1 MQACPRCERMDAV
14 AKVSGIVSAG
24 TKDRFDSGVQV
35 RPPLATGGGEWSVDL
50 TQTSSTERT
59 DLARRLEF
67 PGELGYGA
75 GVLLALSLTAA
86 FIAIA
91 AFFHLGDMHRMLD
104 DGTYLANYTSY
115 EDFRSEERINNW
127 MVGIGGPLAVLFAL
141 ASVRAATRYFSG
153 RQEAR
158 QVWNTLY
165 YCYRDDVVYVP
176 GSPESCVA
184 PEQAATSV
192 LHYKG

>member
-50 TQTSSTERT
+50 TQTS
-59 DLARRLEF
+59 
-67 PGELGYGA
+67 Y
-75 GVLLALSLTAA
+75 
-86 FIAIA
+86 
-91 AFFHLGDMHRMLD
+91 
-104 DGTYLANYTSY
+104 
-115 EDFRSEERINNW
+115 
-127 MVGIGGPLAVLFAL
+127 
-141 ASVRAATRYFSG
+141 
-153 RQEAR
+153 
-158 QVWNTLY
+158 
-165 YCYRDDVVYVP
+165 DVVYVP

>member
-1 MQACPRCERMDAV
+1 VDRPYPSPGATNRSPKSSVELRAKAEVAEAELMETCPRCKRMDAV

-50 TQTSSTERT
+50 T
-59 DLARRLEF
+59 RRRPPSGPTWPRRRAF

-91 AFFHLGDMHRMLD
+91 AFVH
-104 DGTYLANYTSY
+104 
-115 EDFRSEERINNW
+115 
-127 MVGIGGPLAVLFAL
+127 LAVM
-141 ASVRAATRYFSG
+141 ST
-153 RQEAR
+153 
-158 QVWNTLY
+158 
-165 YCYRDDVVYVP
+165 P
-176 GSPESCVA
+176 
-184 PEQAATSV
+184 
-192 LHYKG
+192 